1 MIIIREMKADD
12 KDAVLGFM
20 REFYSSPAVSTNGS
34 EEIFKRDINACI
46 SNSPYLK
53 GYVFDNENQPVG
65 YAMLAFSFS
74 TEFGKPCVWL
84 EDIFIA
90 ELYRGQEIAGR
101 FIEFVREEYPD
112 SVVRLEVEK
121 ENTSA
126 VRAYKKQGFRF
137 LPYEEM
143 ITGESNGK

>member
-1 MIIIREMKADD
+1 MNTAD
-12 KDAVLGFM
+12 KSAVIGFM

-34 EEIFKRDINACI
+34 EEIFKRDINACV
-46 SNSPYLK
+46 SSSPYLK
-53 GYVFDNENQPVG
+53 GFVFENEAQPVG

-90 ELYRGQEIAGR
+90 EPYRGQGLAGR

-112 SVVRLEVEK
+112 SVIRLEVES

-126 VRAYKKQGFRF
+126 VKAYKKQGFRF